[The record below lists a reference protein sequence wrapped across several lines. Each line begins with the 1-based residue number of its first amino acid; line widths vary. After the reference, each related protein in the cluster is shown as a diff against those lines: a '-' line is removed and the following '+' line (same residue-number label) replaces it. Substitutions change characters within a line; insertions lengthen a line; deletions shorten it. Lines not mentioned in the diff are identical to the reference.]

1 MDGSVLEPRRG
12 VVRAL
17 VFPLSFLLFGLGFLG
32 ILVQR
37 EHRALHDLIAGTV
50 VIYAWDARAAR
61 LRFLARQAE
70 LAPPPQAHSS
80 GVTHTAR
87 PSRYR
92 HIMIRKLAVEFL
104 GTAILV
110 FFAVG
115 VATLMFGFKFA
126 GASVAAGVVATA
138 LAFGLT
144 LLALVYMIGPISGSH
159 VNPAVTIGALLTGR
173 IPLAEAVG
181 YWIAQFAGGIVGAL
195 VLWGSFSTSP
205 FYHRTITGLGT
216 DGWGKQSDIHIGL
229 GGAFVFEIILTA
241 LFVFIVLRVTSA
253 TANAATAAIA
263 IGLTLTVVHLIG
275 IPVTGTSVNPAR
287 SLGPALVVGGA
298 ALSQVWLFIV
308 APLIGGVLAAGLHR
322 LLYREE
328 SIRLA
333 PEAQQP
339 DDWLNSGTSSPAR
352 PDGPARSG
360 ASATAGPGHAAGWPE
375 RGGTDGQ

>member
-1 MDGSVLEPRRG
+1 
-12 VVRAL
+12 
-17 VFPLSFLLFGLGFLG
+17 
-32 ILVQR
+32 
-37 EHRALHDLIAGTV
+37 
-50 VIYAWDARAAR
+50 
-61 LRFLARQAE
+61 
-70 LAPPPQAHSS
+70 
-80 GVTHTAR
+80 
-87 PSRYR
+87 
-92 HIMIRKLAVEFL
+92 VEFL

-159 VNPAVTIGALLTGR
+159 VNPAVTIGAFLTGR
-173 IPLAEAVG
+173 IPLTEAVG

-195 VLWGSFSTSP
+195 VL
-205 FYHRTITGLGT
+205 
-216 DGWGKQSDIHIGL
+216 
-229 GGAFVFEIILTA
+229 GGAFIFEMILTA

-263 IGLTLTVVHLIG
+263 IGLTLTVVHMIG
-275 IPVTGTSVNPAR
+275 IPITGTSVNPAR

-308 APLIGGVLAAGLHR
+308 APLVGGVLAAGLHR

-333 PEAQQP
+333 AEAQQP
-339 DDWLNSGTSSPAR
+339 DETGAAR
-352 PDGPARSG
+352 
-360 ASATAGPGHAAGWPE
+360 T
-375 RGGTDGQ
+375 T